1 MTYLLDTH
9 TILWY
14 LAGNNQLSRKAI
26 DIIDSDSNSC
36 MVSVVSLW
44 EASIKVSLGKL
55 SLKIKPSA
63 MESVLNGF
71 DITILPIASLH
82 LSVLE
87 TLPFHHRD
95 PFDRLIISQA
105 IADNLT
111 IISKD
116 MNFPLYSANVLW

>member
-71 DITILPIASLH
+71 NITVLPIASLH
-82 LSVLE
+82 LFVLE